1 MEYRGS
7 DPQASNRGWFVS
19 EHVDWVKA
27 YARQADKDFVAWE
40 LYEKHPEAVAAECHK
55 LHFLQMACEKL
66 CKAHLIQRG
75 TPPRDLQGSHGY
87 IANPLRIVI
96 REQMRRMRRNL
107 DGTQGVLTQIRLLA
121 NEIELLNPAT
131 RRDGQRPDNCEYPW
145 EAGDDVISPRNW
157 SFTPS
162 RLCNAQAG
170 RTFLKLLREAI
181 NSLL

>member
-7 DPQASNRGWFVS
+7 DPQASCRGWLVS
-19 EHVDWVKA
+19 QPDDWVKA
-27 YARQADKDFVAWE
+27 YASQADKDFMAWE

-55 LHFLQMACEKL
+55 LQFLQMACEKL

-75 TPPRDLQGSHGY
+75 TSPRYLQASHGY
-87 IANPLRIVI
+87 IASPLPVVL

-107 DGTQGVLTQIRLLA
+107 DGMQGVLRQIRHLA
-121 NEIELLNPAT
+121 NEIELLNPAMS
-131 RRDGQRPDNCEYPW
+131 RDGQRPDNCEYPW
-145 EAGDDVISPRNW
+145 EAGDDVISPLNW

-162 RLCNAQAG
+162 RLCKAQAG

>member
-7 DPQASNRGWFVS
+7 DPEASNRGCFVS
-19 EHVDWVKA
+19 ENADWVKA

-66 CKAHLIQRG
+66 CKAHR
-75 TPPRDLQGSHGY
+75 
-87 IANPLRIVI
+87 
-96 REQMRRMRRNL
+96 
-107 DGTQGVLTQIRLLA
+107 
-121 NEIELLNPAT
+121 
-131 RRDGQRPDNCEYPW
+131 
-145 EAGDDVISPRNW
+145 EAGDDVISPLNW